1 MFNLNSKLVNGVVA
15 LIKLNPTS
23 GEALNNNKELYYFAN
38 DYDFKGLNVDF
49 NCWENTLEIQEP
61 ETRIKLTINA
71 EGKISILTPSV
82 EKDFIQFQ
90 QDIQNTLEL
99 IEVCLVDI
107 INQSKDLI

>member
-1 MFNLNSKLVNGVVA
+1 MFNLNSKLVDGVVA
-15 LIKLNPTS
+15 IIKLNPTS
-23 GEALNNNKELYYFAN
+23 REAFNNNKELYDFARN
-38 DYDFKGLNVDF
+38 YDFDGLQVKFDSNKNIVEF
-49 NCWENTLEIQEP
+49 KNA
-61 ETRIKLTINA
+61 ETRLAITINA

-99 IEVCLVDI
+99 IEVCLADI